1 MSRFFLPRRALLGAS
16 ALSSLG
22 FLLQSQSVWGEQ
34 APQVATT
41 PPNPPVLLCVFL
53 RGAADGLSLVV
64 PHADANYYELRRNR
78 MRKVRWF
85 NWLSGDRFHRVVL
98 PVESYPLRD
107 HLGNVLKIVRSA
119 KPQEC
124 WTLFVHG
131 RKAKQWGFLRPAWD
145 RGDRPGEVHGYT
157 YVVHRDQDNSADSD
171 AWARSAP
178 KGRELRQ

>member
-1 MSRFFLPRRALLGAS
+1 MKS
-16 ALSSLG
+16 
-22 FLLQSQSVWGEQ
+22 
-34 APQVATT
+34 
-41 PPNPPVLLCVFL
+41 VLLWLTARLPCRLIADRGLVFL
-53 RGAADGLSLVV
+53 ERYFVARIFGATIYVHRFVASDPDRGLHDHPWDWSFSLMLSGW
-64 PHADANYYELRRNR
+64 YYEQLRNR
-78 MRKVRWF
+78 MRRVRWF

-107 HLGNVLKIVRSA
+107 HLGNVLKIVRSP

-131 RKAKQWGFLRPAWD
+131 RKAKPWGFLRQAWD

-157 YVVHRDQDNSADSD
+157 YVVHRDQDNSDDSD

-178 KGRELRQ
+178 KGREVRT